1 MWGHAG
7 SRNSKLSFECRCILK
22 LPKSPSGKLK
32 VMFYIVLFSLGA
44 HQSFDD
50 ICLFVCWILY
60 CKIANWTVVTL
71 VPESFWNDPWSWM
84 DSTVFSFFFSLPVL
98 TGMDLR
104 MWKRIWTSYSW
115 ISWTPKIIVQQQK
128 PFPCLPWLSILGIWY
143 NVWNFGGLDLHRG
156 WCTVRH
162 SMAML
167 ATESGSGLLF
177 LLLGGLKC
185 RVLPISPQVFAGS
198 DLGRFPMIYCQVLT
212 GPNS

>member
-1 MWGHAG
+1 MFHSWVLMWGHAG

-84 DSTVFSFFFSLPVL
+84 DSTVFSFFSVFQF
-98 TGMDLR
+98 LR
-104 MWKRIWTSYSW
+104 AWICACEKGFGPPTLGSAGHLKLLYSSKNRFHVCHGFQFW
-115 ISWTPKIIVQQQK
+115 GYDIM
-128 PFPCLPWLSILGIWY
+128 CEIL
-143 NVWNFGGLDLHRG
+143 V
-156 WCTVRH
+156 V
-162 SMAML
+162 
-167 ATESGSGLLF
+167 
-177 LLLGGLKC
+177 
-185 RVLPISPQVFAGS
+185 
-198 DLGRFPMIYCQVLT
+198 
-212 GPNS
+212 